1 MNYSK
6 FDELLKISNNEL
18 SEMLVKAENE
28 LFQVKFKKAT
38 RQSFKPSEIKNLKR
52 RIAQLKTL
60 LTIRIQETGEIIS
73 E

>member
-38 RQSFKPSEIKNLKR
+38 RQSFKPNEIKNLKR
-52 RIAQLKTL
+52 RIAHLKTL
-60 LTIRIQETGEIIS
+60 LTVRIQETDEIIS

>member
-18 SEMLVKAENE
+18 SEMLVEAENE

-38 RQSFKPSEIKNLKR
+38 RQCIIPREIKNLKR
-52 RIAQLKTL
+52 RIALLKTL
-60 LTIRIQETGEIIS
+60 LTVRIQETGEIIS

>member
-38 RQSFKPSEIKNLKR
+38 RQSFKPNEIKNLKR
-52 RIAQLKTL
+52 RIAHLKTL
-60 LTIRIQETGEIIS
+60 LTVRIQETGEIIS

>member
-18 SEMLVKAENE
+18 SEMLVKAEND

-60 LTIRIQETGEIIS
+60 LTIRLQETGEIIS

>member
-18 SEMLVKAENE
+18 SEMLVKTENE

-60 LTIRIQETGEIIS
+60 LTIRLQETGEIIS